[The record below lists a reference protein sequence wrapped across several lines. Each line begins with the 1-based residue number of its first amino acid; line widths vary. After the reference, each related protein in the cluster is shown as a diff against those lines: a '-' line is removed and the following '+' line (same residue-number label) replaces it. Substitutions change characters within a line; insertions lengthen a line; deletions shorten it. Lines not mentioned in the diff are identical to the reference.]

1 MKINLKEKLNLSNIL
16 FFLLMALFV
25 FALFKRYIF
34 GLGAI
39 SNLKDDMPWGLWKGL
54 NLFGGVALAS
64 GGFVITAVVYIFN
77 LKEFRIFVR
86 PLILTSFLGYLMV
99 ILALLIDDGKPW
111 NIFMPLFLWNTRSVM
126 WEVAMCVAFYTTVLF
141 LEFLPLVWEKIGFKK
156 TLKLWQWLT
165 PLLVVIG
172 VLLSTLHQS
181 SLGTL
186 LVIVPQKLHPFW
198 YSPILPLLFFLSAV
212 ALGLSTVTILSFLF
226 SKYLPKSNLI
236 KISKSVSIANSL
248 VLFCYLF
255 TRVLDLYFRKVL
267 FSFLSTDFASL
278 LFFAEILLLF
288 LIPVT
293 IFVFKKSE
301 IKSKLL
307 FAANLSVVLGVILN
321 RMDTSIVAFQIKNG
335 AFYFPA
341 FLEIV
346 VSISI
351 FAIAIF
357 LFNLTI
363 KNLPVFSVEQTN
375 RNN

>member
-64 GGFVITAVVYIFN
+64 GGFVVTAVVYIFN

-99 ILALLIDDGKPW
+99 ILTLLIDDGKPW
-111 NIFMPLFLWNTRSVM
+111 NIFMPLFFWNTRSVM
-126 WEVAMCVAFYTTVLF
+126 WEVAMCVASYTTVLF

-226 SKYLPKSNLI
+226 SKYLPQSNLI